1 MQPLIVARIFDSHG
15 NEVVRFSPC
24 PKRRVIST
32 KTAEKVIAMLTDVVE
47 FGTARHYA
55 RMNKYTVAGKTG
67 TTQKIIDGRYSESQ
81 HVASFSGFLPAS
93 NPELVITVV
102 VDHPKG
108 VRASGGK
115 ICGPAFKNIA
125 EACTAYIGI
134 RADKQPPS
142 LALNK

>member
-1 MQPLIVARIFDSHG
+1 
-15 NEVVRFSPC
+15 
-24 PKRRVIST
+24 
-32 KTAEKVIAMLTDVVE
+32 MLSDVVE
-47 FGTARHYA
+47 LGTARHYA

-67 TTQKIIDGRYSESQ
+67 TTQKIVDGRYSESQ
-81 HVASFSGFLPAS
+81 HIVSFSGFLPAS

-125 EACTAYIGI
+125 EACIANIGI
-134 RADKQPPS
+134 RADKQSTS
-142 LALNK
+142 LASNKAPNGRISRVAN